1 MRDNKT
7 YTTKEINYNIETLTN
22 KMNSLKLSRTE
33 LSQEIN
39 NVKKQIVAW
48 EELDESQFKMF

>member
-1 MRDNKT
+1 MRNNKT